1 MSSASAPYE
10 SILETIG
17 ATPVVRLSR
26 ILEPGSAAVHLKLEQ
41 LNPCGSMKDRSAL
54 AVIERAEAEG
64 RLQPGGT
71 VVEAT
76 SGNFGVGLALVCAV
90 KGYKL
95 VLAMPESMSLERRA
109 LLRSYG
115 VRLELTPAELH
126 LQGAMER
133 ALALAAD
140 IPGAFL
146 PSQFE
151 NPAGADAHAETTAR
165 ELLASAEADGVRIDA
180 FVMGFGSG
188 AALTGIG
195 RALKARLPEVRIF
208 AVEPE
213 GSEVLSGKPA
223 GPHRIQGFGPGF
235 VPPLL
240 DRSVIDRVVA
250 VSDRAAW
257 AMKER
262 LAREEGLLV
271 GISTGANVQAAR
283 VAAGELGPGRAV
295 YTLACDTGERY
306 FSMAEHFR

>member
-1 MSSASAPYE
+1 MSTASAPYE

-41 LNPCGSMKDRSAL
+41 LNPCGSMKDRTARAIL
-54 AVIERAEAEG
+54 EQAEAQG
-64 RLQPGGT
+64 RLKPGGT

-76 SGNFGVGLALVCAV
+76 SGNFGIGLALVCAV

-115 VRLELTPAELH
+115 VRLELTPAQLH
-126 LQGAMER
+126 LEGAMARAR
-133 ALALAAD
+133 ALAAE
-140 IPGAFL
+140 IPDAFV

-151 NPAGADAHAETTAR
+151 NEANARAHEDSTAQ

-188 AALTGIG
+188 GALTGIG
-195 RALKARLPEVRIF
+195 RALRARIPEIQIL
-208 AVEPE
+208 AVEPA

-223 GPHRIQGFGPGF
+223 GPHRIQGLGPGF

-240 DRSVIDRVVA
+240 DRSLVDRSLA
-250 VSDRAAW
+250 VSDRDAW
-257 AMKER
+257 AMKDR
-262 LAREEGLLV
+262 LAKEEGLLV
-271 GISTGANVQAAR
+271 GLSTGAHVHAAAQ
-283 VAAGELGPGRAV
+283 VARELGPGHAV